1 MKDIFDN
8 IQVFYPID
16 DPNIIKQSNMFD
28 NLDDITI
35 RIDGTI
41 NEQITTNKNEE
52 YILRK
57 WENMKKYFEFIQKI
71 DDEKFYL

>member
-1 MKDIFDN
+1 
-8 IQVFYPID
+8 
-16 DPNIIKQSNMFD
+16 MFD

>member
-1 MKDIFDN
+1 
-8 IQVFYPID
+8 
-16 DPNIIKQSNMFD
+16 MFD

-35 RIDGTI
+35 RIDDII
-41 NEQITTNKNEE
+41 NEQINTNKNEE

-57 WENMKKYFEFIQKI
+57 WENTKYFEFIQKI